1 MIENIKVDWLLAA
14 FVIIILYAFER
25 YHRKEIRELEKY
37 YRKEIRERDDDIYE
51 MKEIHA
57 TNIENARKNTIKSS
71 QSTIKGQISEILA
84 PWLMTSVNSV
94 KELNFLGNPIDFI
107 GFKGL
112 DNNEEVEIKFIE
124 VKTDTSSLSTKQRM
138 IRDAVKAKRVEWEE
152 VRIKTNENLVV
163 DYK

>member
-14 FVIIILYAFER
+14 FVIIILYALER

-37 YRKEIRERDDDIYE
+37 YRKEIKERDDNIYE

>member
-1 MIENIKVDWLLAA
+1 MIENIKVDWLLAT
-14 FVIIILYAFER
+14 FVIIILYALER

-37 YRKEIRERDDDIYE
+37 YRKEIKERDDNIYE